1 MHQDKK
7 YMYFFTHTEK
17 YGIIGL
23 AVSTIALSTIIYKI
37 LMIVKKTGVKNY
49 KELLEVVLKT
59 KNKKLKEIISNIV
72 NIFILITFFIMI
84 AGFGAYFEEQ
94 LKINHLIGSTLLA
107 ISCIIVFRKSI
118 QGVVKVNEIVIP
130 LLIIFVIIIGATT
143 ISTSVINFKQEQTV
157 KTGWLISSFLYAG
170 YNSILLIPVLITLKE
185 FLKSKK
191 QIAKISII
199 TGIITIILGAIIF
212 LTLSN
217 VGKQISQ
224 IEMPIAYV
232 ISKMSEIMQ
241 IIYGV
246 IIMLSIFTTSVSLGN
261 SLLPENKKTRM
272 PLAIAICAIAI
283 VTSNIGFSKLIT
295 YAYPIF
301 GILGV
306 VQALLFYAKYSKII
320 T

>member
-1 MHQDKK
+1 
-7 YMYFFTHTEK
+7 MYFFTHTEK

-37 LMIVKKTGVKNY
+37 LVIVKKTGIKNY